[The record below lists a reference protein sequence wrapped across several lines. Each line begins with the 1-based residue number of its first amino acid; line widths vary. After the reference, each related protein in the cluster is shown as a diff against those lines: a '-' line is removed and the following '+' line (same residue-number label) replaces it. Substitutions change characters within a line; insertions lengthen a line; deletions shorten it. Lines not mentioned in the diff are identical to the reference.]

1 MLFRV
6 LPRNAFSLRRRG
18 ALEAGWAGE
27 AVSLT
32 RTFAQGACSVD
43 TAPATPRAPRPCAF
57 ASQLRESQTAGRVA
71 APRSGSGGRRRR
83 EPREAYLSGGDVDE
97 RYATDLFRERAV
109 ETIARHGAL
118 HGGANGSA
126 SDLLQ

>member
-1 MLFRV
+1 V
-6 LPRNAFSLRRRG
+6 
-18 ALEAGWAGE
+18 
-27 AVSLT
+27 
-32 RTFAQGACSVD
+32 
-43 TAPATPRAPRPCAF
+43 
-57 ASQLRESQTAGRVA
+57 
-71 APRSGSGGRRRR
+71 GRRCATVGLRWA
-83 EPREAYLSGGDVDE
+83 PTTQTREAYLSGGDVDE